1 MTKRTTHKKYFRK
14 AAFSWLAVMVVLF
27 YGCKQLSHTEKD
39 KHDFESSTIDSTTVV
54 NERIVDTITLV
65 LDSIQPDTVALSIA
79 DSLAF
84 PMDSLA
90 ISDSL
95 ALSTDSLRVDSLRQ
109 DSLIQLKPRRKVS
122 NRSESAIETKVI
134 CSASDSSYRDM
145 NKKKIYYF
153 GNAEAKYD
161 DITLKAEYLEFD
173 LETSTCIARGVTDSL
188 GKIQG
193 RPVFTQGEST
203 FEAIEMNYN
212 FKSKKGIITKVWTE
226 EQGGYLHGER
236 VKRMDDNT
244 INIRTGGYTTCD
256 HHAGRSKASL

>member
-1 MTKRTTHKKYFRK
+1 MTERTAHKKYFRK
-14 AAFSWLAVMVVLF
+14 AAFSWLVVMVVLF

-39 KHDFESSTIDSTTVV
+39 NHDFEVSKIDSTAIV
-54 NERIVDTITLV
+54 NERIVDTITLA
-65 LDSIQPDTVALSIA
+65 LDSIPSDTVALSIA

-84 PMDSLA
+84 LLDSLA

-95 ALSTDSLRVDSLRQ
+95 TFSTDSLQVDSLRQ
-109 DSLIQLKPRRKVS
+109 DTVVQIKPRRKS
-122 NRSESAIETKVI
+122 KRSESAIETKVI

-161 DITLKAEYLEFD
+161 DITLKADYLEFD
-173 LETSTCIARGVTDSL
+173 LETITCIARGITDSL

-203 FEAIEMNYN
+203 F
-212 FKSKKGIITKVWTE
+212 
-226 EQGGYLHGER
+226 
-236 VKRMDDNT
+236 
-244 INIRTGGYTTCD
+244 
-256 HHAGRSKASL
+256 